1 MASDAGNTDKNP
13 KGGVGGTSYL
23 YDYGTSPNTRTAVSQ
38 KVRILTPSYGDSTG
52 LHQMGVLSSFA
63 PSQSRSVEPVRGI
76 GFGDQVAELVPSVT
90 EPTTGSFERAL
101 LYLCNLWQATGYASG
116 IDGPVRSL
124 AHHRWPFDIEQQLV
138 FSSLVDWEL
147 GVGNKGHGGAAGN
160 TDGGVSRVVYG
171 KVTQSGQGGSPSNSF
186 AGGATGAGENNNVS
200 PQAGDI
206 QDDAT
211 NNRGHSAIITMY
223 EACWFTS
230 WGASFAKD
238 AGMIMETGD
247 VTVSDV
253 HDFAS
258 YYGEFLATGN
268 DPTIGQLGSIRFSN
282 GSANGGQL
290 ATGGMG
296 TLGDEGLAAA
306 GAGGE
311 AGDGEGE

>member
-13 KGGVGGTSYL
+13 TGGVGGTSYL

-38 KVRILTPSYGDSTG
+38 KVRILTPSYGNHDG

-101 LYLCNLWQATGYASG
+101 LYLCNLWQATGYAAG

-160 TDGGVSRVVYG
+160 TDGGVSQVVYG
-171 KVTQSGQGGSPSNSF
+171 KVTQSGQGGSPSNPF
-186 AGGATGAGENNNVS
+186 TDATGSTDANNNIS
-200 PQAGDI
+200 PQGGPI
-206 QDDAT
+206 VDDAT

-282 GSANGGQL
+282 GSSGGAVS

-296 TLGDEGLAAA
+296 DLGNA
-306 GAGGE
+306 GAAPAGGDGE
-311 AGDGEGE
+311 AGDGEA

>member
-1 MASDAGNTDKNP
+1 MSAKNTDKNP
-13 KGGVGGTSYL
+13 TAGLQGDSYL

-38 KVRILTPSYGDSTG
+38 KVRILTPAYGDNAG

-101 LYLCNLWQATGYASG
+101 LYLCNLWQATGYAAG

-124 AHHRWPFDIEQQLV
+124 AHHKWPFDIEQQLV
-138 FSSLVDWEL
+138 FSSLVDWDL
-147 GVGNKGHGGAAGN
+147 GKQNSGHNSASGNF
-160 TDGGVSRVVYG
+160 DGGVKQTLYNKTTKDSSADG
-171 KVTQSGQGGSPSNSF
+171 SWHTTGNETGSGAPGDT
-186 AGGATGAGENNNVS
+186 AT
-200 PQAGDI
+200 
-206 QDDAT
+206 AT
-211 NNRGHSAIITMY
+211 DGTGRGHSAIITMY

-268 DPTIGQLGSIRFSN
+268 DPTIGQLGSIRF
-282 GSANGGQL
+282 GA
-290 ATGGMG
+290 A
-296 TLGDEGLAAA
+296 EG
-306 GAGGE
+306 
-311 AGDGEGE
+311 GDGASSWSETASGGSMEIGGGTKPSFS